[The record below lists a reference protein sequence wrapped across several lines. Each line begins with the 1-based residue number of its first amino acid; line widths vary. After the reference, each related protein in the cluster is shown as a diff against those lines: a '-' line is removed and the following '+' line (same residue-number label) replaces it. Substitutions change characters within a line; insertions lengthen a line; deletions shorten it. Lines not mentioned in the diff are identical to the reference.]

1 MTSPHYDHEFL
12 EAAIELARENVRSGK
27 GGPFGS
33 VVVKEGKI
41 IGRGENRVTS
51 SLDPSAHAEIVAIR
65 DACQQQQN
73 FSLAG
78 TTIYASCQPCPM
90 CLSAIYWSRIDRVVF
105 AASGDDAAAAGFDD
119 EWILTNLKL
128 PLGEQPLTIE
138 RLVIDGHKSP
148 FQLWAASPGKM
159 EY

>member
-1 MTSPHYDHEFL
+1 MTSPHHDQEFL

-33 VVVKEGKI
+33 VVVKEGAI

-65 DACQQQQN
+65 DACQQQQS

-128 PLGEQPLTIE
+128 PLGQQPLQID
-138 RLVIDGHKSP
+138 RLAIAGFNSP
-148 FQLWAASPGKM
+148 FELWAVNPGRI